1 MEELLTQLLSFTKG
15 VWKYRW
21 YAMSVAWIVLAVGWI
36 KIYTL
41 PNSYQS
47 SARVYVDTQSILKP
61 LLSGMAALPN
71 VDQQVSIMSRT
82 LISRPNVERV
92 IRMVDLDLKTN
103 STKEHEKLVDDLMAQ
118 IRITGTTNDD
128 IYSISYIN
136 QDPNT
141 VKNVVQAMLTIF
153 VEGSYGN
160 NKQDSAKAVRF
171 IDEQI
176 RDYEQR
182 LLAAENALKDF
193 KLRNGEQLAVQ
204 GGDSGSKLGETIGL
218 MNQAKLELTEAEQA
232 RNSIKRE
239 IAGEEPSFGNEQG
252 AVAGV
257 GANPEI
263 DGRIESLNKNMDAL
277 RLQFTEQHPDIVAA
291 KRLIAQLESRKAEEA
306 KLRKPTGEIG
316 RNYTP
321 MLQQLKVALSDAEAR
336 VASMRARVDGYASR
350 IAQIKSTSR
359 VGTEIESQFS
369 QLNRDYQINKTNYE
383 KLVTSRDAAK
393 LSGNL
398 NSTTEMMNF
407 RIVDPPVVPTTPIGP
422 NRPLLVSIAF
432 AAALV
437 AGLASALLMSQIRPS
452 FMSQASLRE
461 VTGLPVLGSVLMN
474 WSDGQQAKKRTSML
488 AFCAAFGIL
497 ILAYGGAMAKLLL
510 KL

>member
-1 MEELLTQLLSFTKG
+1 MEELLAQLLSFTKG
-15 VWKYRW
+15 IWKYRW
-21 YAMSVAWIVLAVGWI
+21 YAMSIAWVVIIVSWV

-61 LLSGMAALPN
+61 LLSGMTTLPN

-92 IRMVDLDLKTN
+92 IRMVDLDLKTD
-103 STKEHEKLVDDLMAQ
+103 SVKEHEKLVDELMAQ
-118 IRITGTTNDD
+118 IRITGTSNDD
-128 IYSISYIN
+128 IYSISYTN
-136 QDPNT
+136 KDPKT
-141 VKNVVQAMLTIF
+141 VKNVVQSLLTIF
-153 VEGSYGN
+153 VEGSYGDK
-160 NKQDSAKAVRF
+160 KQDSVKAVRF

-176 RDYEQR
+176 KEYEQR
-182 LLAAENALKDF
+182 LVVAENALKDF
-193 KLRNGEQLAVQ
+193 KLRNGEQLAAQ
-204 GGDSGSKLGETIGL
+204 GGDFGSKLGETIGVL
-218 MNQAKLELTEAEQA
+218 NQAKLELIEAEQA
-232 RNSIKRE
+232 RNSIKKE
-239 IAGEEPSFGNEQG
+239 IAGEEPSFGTEQG
-252 AVAGV
+252 AAAGAV
-257 GANPEI
+257 ANPEI

-291 KRLIAQLESRKAEEA
+291 KRLIAQLEARKAEEA
-306 KLRKPTGEIG
+306 KVRKPTGEIG

-336 VASMRARVDGYASR
+336 VASMRARVDEYSSR
-350 IAQIKSTSR
+350 IARIKSASR
-359 VGTEIESQFS
+359 VGPEIESQFS
-369 QLNRDYQINKTNYE
+369 QLNRDYQINKANYE
-383 KLVTSRDAAK
+383 KLVASREAAK

-398 NSTTEMMNF
+398 TSTTEMMSF
-407 RIVDPPVVPTTPIGP
+407 RIVDPPVMPSTPIGP

-437 AGLASALLMSQIRPS
+437 AGLATALLMSQIRPT

-461 VTGLPVLGSVLMN
+461 VTGMPVLGSVSMN
-474 WSDGQQAKKRTSML
+474 WSDKQLANKRTSLL
-488 AFCAAFGIL
+488 AFTFAFSIL